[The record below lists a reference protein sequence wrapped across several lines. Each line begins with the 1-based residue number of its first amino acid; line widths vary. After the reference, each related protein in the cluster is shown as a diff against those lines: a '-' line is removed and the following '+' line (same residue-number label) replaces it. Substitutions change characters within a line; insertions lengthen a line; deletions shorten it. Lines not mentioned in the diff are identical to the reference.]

1 MKMKIFLQKE
11 TKITKEI
18 RHVCSSYSTTS
29 FPLFPSVK
37 FLYVFLTLL
46 FITSVKGEQAPAT
59 ISAPNIKAWVGQ
71 RLPFFIEL
79 HTRGSFDGSP
89 TFSIPQI
96 PGTVILKVGNP
107 VVSSR
112 QIDGEDWF
120 TQRHEFALFSQRD
133 GALEIPAIPI
143 RFSSRNGFT
152 GPVTDIDAK
161 SEALTLNIQRPPGS
175 EGIGFLITTD
185 SLEITE
191 TWEPEPASAEV
202 GSVFKRTINQR
213 AAEMTGMALAPAPTR
228 APEGTR
234 LYPGRAEVTDKT
246 ERGDFLGERRETITY
261 LIEKT
266 GTITLPEITYN
277 WWNPTTK
284 TIESKTL
291 PAATFDVPAPPAAA
305 ASSSSTI
312 TLIWPWLLAIALI
325 AITAWQRKN
334 LSAQAL
340 HAWKALNPPHRV
352 AARKL
357 LRACR
362 ANDAAEAS
370 AAWSAWIDTRP
381 AGYQP
386 PPDLQLAVLNMQR
399 HLFGP
404 SSASSWQ
411 GANFARAFQQQTLAS
426 PTTQREVSSLP
437 PLNP

>member
-1 MKMKIFLQKE
+1 MKMFLQKE

-18 RHVCSSYSTTS
+18 RHTRSSYSITS

-37 FLYVFLTLL
+37 FLYVIFAFLS
-46 FITSVKGEQAPAT
+46 ITSVKAEQAPAT
-59 ISAPNIKAWVGQ
+59 ISAPNKQAWVGQ

-79 HTRGSFDGSP
+79 NTRGSFDGSP

-133 GALEIPAIPI
+133 GTLEIPAIPI

-161 SEALTLNIQRPPGS
+161 SEALTLTIQRPPGS
-175 EGIGFLITTD
+175 EDIGFLITTD

-191 TWEPEPASAEV
+191 TWEPEPASAGI

-213 AAEMTGMALAPAPTR
+213 AVEMTGMALAPAPTR

-261 LIEKT
+261 LIEKP
-266 GTITLPEITYN
+266 GTITLPEITFN

-284 TIESKTL
+284 TIESKSL
-291 PAATFDVPAPPAAA
+291 PAVTFDVPAPPEVA
-305 ASSSSTI
+305 ASSNSTRK
-312 TLIWPWLLAIALI
+312 LIWPWLLAIALI
-325 AITAWQRKN
+325 AITAWQRKT
-334 LSAQAL
+334 LASLAFQIC
-340 HAWKALNPPHRV
+340 KALNPPHRV

-362 ANDAAEAS
+362 ANDAAQAS

-404 SSASSWQ
+404 APASPWQ
-411 GANFARAFQQQTLAS
+411 GDNLARAFQQQAIAFSTIKHEAF
-426 PTTQREVSSLP
+426 PLP

>member
-18 RHVCSSYSTTS
+18 RHTCSSYSRTS

-37 FLYVFLTLL
+37 FFMSFSNPSIHHFCKRRASPRHHQRFLTNKPGSASACR
-46 FITSVKGEQAPAT
+46 FSSNSTPAVPSTEAPPSPSRRSPEPSFSR
-59 ISAPNIKAWVGQ
+59 SA
-71 RLPFFIEL
+71 
-79 HTRGSFDGSP
+79 
-89 TFSIPQI
+89 IPSSH
-96 PGTVILKVGNP
+96 PGN
-107 VVSSR
+107 
-112 QIDGEDWF
+112 IDGEDWF

-133 GALEIPAIPI
+133 GTLEIPAIPI
-143 RFSSRNGFT
+143 RFSSRDGFT
-152 GPVTDIDAK
+152 GPVTEVDAK

-175 EGIGFLITTD
+175 EDIGFLITTD

-191 TWEPEPASAEV
+191 TWDPEPASAEV
-202 GSVFKRTINQR
+202 GSVFKRTITQR

-266 GTITLPEITYN
+266 GTITLPEITFN

-291 PAATFDVPAPPAAA
+291 PAVTFDVPAPPAVA

-334 LSAQAL
+334 LAAQAL
-340 HAWKALNPPHRV
+340 QAWKALNPPHRV

-362 ANDAAEAS
+362 ANDAAQAS

-386 PPDLQLAVLNMQR
+386 PPDLQLAVLDMQR
-399 HLFGP
+399 HRFGP
-404 SSASSWQ
+404 SPASPWQ
-411 GANFARAFQQQTLAS
+411 GEIS
-426 PTTQREVSSLP
+426 PALSSSKHSLP
-437 PLNP
+437 RRPNARFPRCHP

>member
-1 MKMKIFLQKE
+1 MK
-11 TKITKEI
+11 TPSI
-18 RHVCSSYSTTS
+18 RLLWV
-29 FPLFPSVK
+29 LV
-37 FLYVFLTLL
+37 TLL
-46 FITSVKGEQAPAT
+46 SIALAKGDQAPAV
-59 ISAPNIKAWVGQ
+59 ISAPETKAWVGQ

-112 QIDGEDWF
+112 NIDGEDWF

-143 RFSSRNGFT
+143 RFSSRDGFT
-152 GPVTDIDAK
+152 GPVTEVDVK
-161 SEALTLNIQRPPGS
+161 SEALTLTIQRPPGS
-175 EGIGFLITTD
+175 EDIGFLITTD

-191 TWEPEPASAEV
+191 TWDPEPASAEV
-202 GSVFKRTINQR
+202 GSVFKRTITQR

-228 APEGTR
+228 APEGSR
-234 LYPGRAEVTDKT
+234 LYPGRAEVSDKT

-261 LIEKT
+261 LVEKP
-266 GTITLPEITYN
+266 GIITLPEITFN

-284 TIESKTL
+284 IIESKTL
-291 PAATFDVPAPPAAA
+291 PAVTFDVPAPPAAA
-305 ASSSSTI
+305 ASSSSTSSR
-312 TLIWPWLLAIALI
+312 LWPWLLAIALI
-325 AITAWQRKN
+325 AIAAWQRKN
-334 LSAQAL
+334 LAAQA
-340 HAWKALNPPHRV
+340 HQAWKALNPPHRV

-362 ANDAAEAS
+362 ANDAAQAS

-381 AGYQP
+381 TGYQP
-386 PPDLQLAVLNMQR
+386 PPDLQLAVLAMQR
-399 HLFGP
+399 HRFGP
-404 SSASSWQ
+404 APASSWQ
-411 GANFARAFQQQTLAS
+411 GADLARAFQQQAVAS
-426 PTTQREVSSLP
+426 PTTRREASPLP

>member
-1 MKMKIFLQKE
+1 MK
-11 TKITKEI
+11 TPSI
-18 RHVCSSYSTTS
+18 RLLWV
-29 FPLFPSVK
+29 LV
-37 FLYVFLTLL
+37 TLL
-46 FITSVKGEQAPAT
+46 SIAWSKGDQAPAV
-59 ISAPNIKAWVGQ
+59 ISAPETKAWVGQ
-71 RLPFFIEL
+71 RLPFFVEL
-79 HTRGSFDGSP
+79 HNRGSFDGSP

-112 QIDGEDWF
+112 QIDGADWF

-143 RFSSRNGFT
+143 RFSSRDGFT

-161 SEALTLNIQRPPGS
+161 SEALTLAIQRPPGS
-175 EGIGFLITTD
+175 ENIGFLITTD

-191 TWEPEPASAEV
+191 TWDPEPASAEV
-202 GSVFKRTINQR
+202 GSVFKRTITQR

-261 LIEKT
+261 LIEKP
-266 GTITLPEITYN
+266 GTITLPEITFN

-291 PAATFDVPAPPAAA
+291 PAVTFDVPAPPAAA
-305 ASSSSTI
+305 ASPGSTSQR
-312 TLIWPWLLAIALI
+312 LWPWLLAIALI
-325 AITAWQRKN
+325 AIAAWQRKA
-334 LSAQAL
+334 LAAQA
-340 HAWKALNPPHRV
+340 HQAWKALNPPHRV

-357 LRACR
+357 LHACR
-362 ANDAAEAS
+362 ANDAAQAS
-370 AAWSAWIDTRP
+370 AAWSAWSDTRP

-386 PPDLQLAVLNMQR
+386 PPDLQLVVLAMQR
-399 HLFGP
+399 HRFGP
-404 SSASSWQ
+404 APASAWQ
-411 GANFARAFQQQTLAS
+411 GADLARAFQQQAIASSPTHREAS
-426 PTTQREVSSLP
+426 PLP

>member
-1 MKMKIFLQKE
+1 MTLSIRFLG
-11 TKITKEI
+11 
-18 RHVCSSYSTTS
+18 
-29 FPLFPSVK
+29 
-37 FLYVFLTLL
+37 VFVTLL
-46 FITSVKGEQAPAT
+46 SVTLARGEPAPAT
-59 ISAPNIKAWVGQ
+59 ISAPNTKAWVGQ

-143 RFSSRNGFT
+143 RFSSRDGFT
-152 GPVTDIDAK
+152 GPVTDTEAN
-161 SEALTLNIQRPPGS
+161 SEVLTLNIQRPPGS
-175 EGIGFLITTD
+175 QDIGFLITTD

-202 GSVFKRTINQR
+202 GAVFKRTITQR
-213 AAEMTGMALAPAPTR
+213 ATQMTGMALAPAPTR

-234 LYPGRAEVTDKT
+234 LYPGRPEVTDKT

-261 LIEKT
+261 LIEKP
-266 GTITLPEITYN
+266 GIITLPEITFN
-277 WWNPTTK
+277 WWNPTTE

-291 PAATFDVPAPPAAA
+291 PAVSFEVPAPPAAP
-305 ASSSSTI
+305 ASSKSTF
-312 TLIWPWLLAIALI
+312 THLWPWLLAIALI
-325 AITAWQRKN
+325 AIAVWQRKN
-334 LSAQAL
+334 LAAQAL
-340 HAWKALNPPHRV
+340 QTWKALNPPHRV

-362 ANDAAEAS
+362 ANDATQAS
-370 AAWSAWIDTRP
+370 AAWFAWRATRP
-381 AGYQP
+381 HGYQP
-386 PPDLQLAVLNMQR
+386 SPELQLAVLSMQH

-404 SSASSWQ
+404 SPASEWQ
-411 GANFARAFQQQTLAS
+411 GNDLARAFSRQTLAFS
-426 PTTQREVSSLP
+426 LNKREVSPLP

>member
-1 MKMKIFLQKE
+1 MKASS
-11 TKITKEI
+11 I
-18 RHVCSSYSTTS
+18 R
-29 FPLFPSVK
+29 L
-37 FLYVFLTLL
+37 LWVFVTLL
-46 FITSVKGEQAPAT
+46 SIAWSKGDQAPAV
-59 ISAPNIKAWVGQ
+59 ISAPETKAWVGQ

-112 QIDGEDWF
+112 QIDGQDWF

-143 RFSSRNGFT
+143 RFSSRDGFT
-152 GPVTDIDAK
+152 GPVTDIDAR
-161 SEALTLNIQRPPGS
+161 SEALTLTIQRPPGS
-175 EGIGFLITTD
+175 EDIGFLITTD

-191 TWEPEPASAEV
+191 SWEPEPASAEV
-202 GSVFKRTINQR
+202 GSVFKRTITQR
-213 AAEMTGMALAPAPTR
+213 AAEMTGMALAPAPSR

-261 LIEKT
+261 LVEKP
-266 GTITLPEITYN
+266 GTMTLPEITFS

-291 PAATFDVPAPPAAA
+291 PAVIFDVPAPPAAA
-305 ASSSSTI
+305 SSSNPTSQR
-312 TLIWPWLLAIALI
+312 LWPWLLAIALI
-325 AITAWQRKN
+325 AIAAWQWKN
-334 LSAQAL
+334 LAAWAL
-340 HAWKALNPPHRV
+340 RAWKALNPPHRV

-362 ANDAAEAS
+362 ANDAAQAS
-370 AAWSAWIDTRP
+370 AAWSAWSDTRP

-386 PPDLQLAVLNMQR
+386 PPDLQLAVLAMQR
-399 HLFGP
+399 HRFGP
-404 SSASSWQ
+404 APASAWQ
-411 GANFARAFQQQTLAS
+411 GADLARAFQQQAIAYSTSQREAS
-426 PTTQREVSSLP
+426 PLP

>member
-18 RHVCSSYSTTS
+18 GDAFSPYSTTS

-37 FLYVFLTLL
+37 IFYVFFAFLS
-46 FITSVKGEQAPAT
+46 IISVRAEQAPAS
-59 ISAPNIKAWVGQ
+59 ISAPNKQAWVGQ

-79 HTRGSFDGSP
+79 NTRGSFDGSP

-96 PGTVILKVGNP
+96 PGTVTLKVGNP

-112 QIDGEDWF
+112 QIDGKDWF

-133 GALEIPAIPI
+133 GALEIPTIPI
-143 RFSSRNGFT
+143 RFSSRDGFT

-161 SEALTLNIQRPPGS
+161 SEALTLTIQRPPGS
-175 EGIGFLITTD
+175 EDIGFLITTD

-191 TWEPEPASAEV
+191 TWDPEPASAEV
-202 GSVFKRTINQR
+202 GSVFKRTITQR

-261 LIEKT
+261 LIEKA
-266 GTITLPEITYN
+266 GTITLPEITFN

-291 PAATFDVPAPPAAA
+291 PAATFDVPAPPEVA
-305 ASSSSTI
+305 ASSNSTI
-312 TLIWPWLLAIALI
+312 TRLWPWLLAIALI
-325 AITAWQRKN
+325 AITALQRKT
-334 LSAQAL
+334 LAAWVLQ
-340 HAWKALNPPHRV
+340 AWKALNPPHRV

-362 ANDAAEAS
+362 ANDPAQAS

-381 AGYQP
+381 EGYQP
-386 PPDLQLAVLNMQR
+386 PPDLQLAVLNMRR

-404 SSASSWQ
+404 APASPWQ
-411 GANFARAFQQQTLAS
+411 GSDLARAFQQQAIAFSTIKREAS
-426 PTTQREVSSLP
+426 PLP

>member
-1 MKMKIFLQKE
+1 MKTLS
-11 TKITKEI
+11 I
-18 RHVCSSYSTTS
+18 RLLWV
-29 FPLFPSVK
+29 LV
-37 FLYVFLTLL
+37 TLL
-46 FITSVKGEQAPAT
+46 SIAWSKGDQAPAV
-59 ISAPNIKAWVGQ
+59 IRAPVANAWVGQ

-89 TFSIPQI
+89 TFSIPHI

-112 QIDGEDWF
+112 QIDGADWF

-143 RFSSRNGFT
+143 RFSSRDGFT
-152 GPVTDIDAK
+152 GPVTDTDVK
-161 SEALTLNIQRPPGS
+161 SEALTLAIQRPPGS
-175 EGIGFLITTD
+175 EDIGFLITTD

-202 GSVFKRTINQR
+202 GSVFKRTITQR

-261 LIEKT
+261 LIEKP
-266 GTITLPEITYN
+266 GIITLPEITFN
-277 WWNPTTK
+277 WWNPATK

-291 PAATFDVPAPPAAA
+291 PAVTFDVPAPAAAA

-312 TLIWPWLLAIALI
+312 THLWPWLLAIALI
-325 AITAWQRKN
+325 AIAVWQRKN
-334 LSAQAL
+334 LAAQAL
-340 HAWKALNPPHRV
+340 QAWKALNPPHRV

-362 ANDAAEAS
+362 TNDAAQAS
-370 AAWSAWIDTRP
+370 AAWSAWSDTRP

-386 PPDLQLAVLNMQR
+386 PPDLQLAVLAMQR
-399 HLFGP
+399 HRFGP
-404 SSASSWQ
+404 APASAWQ
-411 GANFARAFQQQTLAS
+411 GDDLARAFLQQAIAS
-426 PTTQREVSSLP
+426 SPTQREVSPLP